1 MISEADLIVGV
12 TTALLRIIDRRGENT
27 TRIRVG
33 GSPQGLGGGP
43 QSLGSGPQSLGG
55 PNFDPHTGANR
66 LDFLKKST
74 FFKGDKPC

>member
-1 MISEADLIVGV
+1 MISEADLIAG
-12 TTALLRIIDRRGENT
+12 ALLRIIDRRGENT

-33 GSPQGLGGGP
+33 GSPEGLGGGP

-55 PNFDPHTGANR
+55 PNFDPQQGANR
-66 LDFLKKST
+66 FDFLKKDT

>member
-33 GSPQGLGGGP
+33 GCPQGLGGGP
-43 QSLGSGPQSLGG
+43 QSLGG
-55 PNFDPHTGANR
+55 PNFDPGANR
-66 LDFLKKST
+66 LDFLKK
-74 FFKGDKPC
+74 D

>member
-1 MISEADLIVGV
+1 MISEAGLIVGV
-12 TTALLRIIDRRGENT
+12 TTTLLRIIDRRGENT

-55 PNFDPHTGANR
+55 PNFDPHPEANR
-66 LDFLKKST
+66 LDFLKKYT
-74 FFKGDKPC
+74 FFKGDKPS

>member
-33 GSPQGLGGGP
+33 GCPQGLGG
-43 QSLGSGPQSLGG
+43 GPQSLGG
-55 PNFDPHTGANR
+55 PNFDPHPGANR
-66 LDFLKKST
+66 LDFLKKDT
-74 FFKGDKPC
+74 LF